1 MNRLRTILLC
11 GLTLLGLMLCTSGCQ
26 PNAQKNDHNDKQNS
40 GISMGKLLAADDAL
54 LQYHQVSRD
63 NRIEFPKDH
72 LPHEGYRIEWWYITA
87 NLTTSEG
94 EQVGIQ
100 WTQFRSA
107 LSPPDTRKSSPKSA
121 WATNQMFMAHAA
133 LTTQTKHYSAEKFSR
148 SHPEFAHVSADPFSI
163 YLENWR
169 WQSETQHPFPAILSV
184 EESEFGYQLE
194 LNSTAHW
201 QLQGEQGF
209 SVKSADAQVASHYY
223 SQPYIEVTGT
233 ITRKGKTVSVSGDAW
248 LDREWSSQLLTQSQ
262 QGWDWFSIRLNAQ
275 QTLMMFRLRGQQP
288 QDSFYSA
295 RLMFADG
302 TGRNINSATHPD
314 DIVMQPISWH
324 TQNNTRYPTAWKID
338 IHSENIHIATQALNP
353 NSEMSLSTTY
363 WEGPIK
369 ISGSHSGKGYME
381 LTGY

>member
-1 MNRLRTILLC
+1 MNRLRLLLLC
-11 GLTLLGLMLCTSGCQ
+11 GLALCGLSLCTSGCQ
-26 PNAQKNDHNDKQNS
+26 PHPQKNGRINQQDND
-40 GISMGKLLAADDAL
+40 ISMGKLLAADDTL
-54 LQYHQVSRD
+54 LQYHQVSKD

-87 NLTTSEG
+87 NLITSEG
-94 EQVGIQ
+94 ESIGIQ

-107 LSPPDTRKSSPKSA
+107 LSPPDNLVISPKSI

-133 LTTQTKHYSAEKFSR
+133 LTTKTKHYSAEKFSR

-169 WQSETQHPFPAILSV
+169 WQSKTQQPFPATLSV
-184 EESEFGYQLE
+184 VEPEFAYQLE
-194 LNSTAHW
+194 LNSNAQF
-201 QLQGEQGF
+201 QLQGDQGF

-233 ITRKGKTVSVSGDAW
+233 ITREGKTVSVSGDAW

-288 QDSFYSA
+288 EDSFYSA
-295 RLMFADG
+295 RLMLADG
-302 TGRNINSATHPD
+302 TGRNINSSSHPD

-324 TQNNTRYPTAWKID
+324 TQNNRRYPTAWKIA
-338 IHSENIHIATQALNP
+338 INSENIDITTQALNP
-353 NSEMSLSTTY
+353 NSEMPLSTTY
-363 WEGPIK
+363 WEGPIEF
-369 ISGSHSGKGYME
+369 SGSHSGKGYME